1 MKKKQSKESEKQK
14 ENINELLEKEIKLK
28 EEYLDNLKRLKAEFE
43 NYQKRTDKEK
53 IEFIRSAKEDLIIDL
68 LEILDS
74 FERALEDCKDDEF
87 SKGIQLIF
95 KKLKSLIENEG
106 VKEIE
111 KLEEF
116 NPEKHEILTTDK
128 GERGKILEEF
138 QKGYTLHG
146 KVIRPSKVK
155 VGNGAENETDSN

>member
-53 IEFIRSAKEDLIIDL
+53 IEFIRYAKEDLIIDL

-95 KKLKSLIENEG
+95 KKLKL
-106 VKEIE
+106 
-111 KLEEF
+111 
-116 NPEKHEILTTDK
+116 P
-128 GERGKILEEF
+128 
-138 QKGYTLHG
+138 
-146 KVIRPSKVK
+146 
-155 VGNGAENETDSN
+155 